1 MKFSIK
7 NLTLNLNNSKRFSN
21 PRFLFSIKKEIESLK
36 KEGEIFNVTPRI
48 MSLC

>member
-7 NLTLNLNNSKRFSN
+7 NLTLNLTNSKRLSTPKFT
-21 PRFLFSIKKEIESLK
+21 FSIIKEIESLK
-36 KEGEIFNVTPRI
+36 KEGEVFNVTPRI